1 MSRSKALSSIF
12 GAAVKSVKTSSAV
25 TECST
30 PILKTTSTSAVSSPS
45 ISSHAVEHFVSTI
58 DACSK
63 PTFSSSSSATKRSAK
78 LPKKRSIATKNNPCL
93 SSSTLP
99 DLKLEASDSD
109 SVTEVTA
116 TIAQEV
122 AAIIYDQTYGV
133 LPNAQGGSGD
143 DEKSLGHELT
153 IPWTH
158 LTCKNLSHQ
167 QKVSRRERKEK
178 WIFSSSQVNRVERLA
193 RCCVEKLG
201 SDTTFNVFGKIG
213 RETGVKEFDALI
225 KSCLKIARQSKDLEI
240 ILKHVSKCFRFLSVM
255 KEQGFQIEENT
266 YGPVLMYLIEMSM
279 VEEFH
284 LFLQAIRTENA
295 SPLARL
301 GYYEMLL
308 YITVGDEQKIQE
320 LCSSVSS
327 GSETGSLKIHE
338 NYLLALC
345 ESNRKNDLLPLLDVI
360 DVTKVQSMEHLASI
374 FNAFGRLSL
383 ESFATKFLLAFK
395 SCEMGKH
402 CAFESEDST
411 NDAAEKISTLICSYA
426 TEIPNLEIHDMV
438 LFVVYLDIA
447 YFDGLL
453 KFEDV
458 MLKVKE
464 LHSELAVKLSIA
476 SYEELIAYCCD
487 QLEVYAALDLVYQIY
502 EDKLAISMDT
512 FHKILDAVDESMEFI
527 LVRRLYPLISNHD
540 LQPTIETFKKMI
552 NLSVKMQDFD
562 LAYGMLEDIKKRNL
576 NPTPSM
582 YNVIM
587 GGHFRQKRSHC
598 ALMVLEQME
607 LANVQPDTQTYSY
620 LIGNCESEDEIV
632 KYHEKMQLEGVKVN
646 KYISMALVNAYAA
659 CGQFEKAKQ
668 VLVDQT
674 DEALNEV
681 KSVVISALACHGQ
694 YSDALTIFKETKAA
708 RNNVAPKAVISLIE
722 YFPSDGEKNE
732 LLELLEEVHDSVY
745 WADACCRVVVH
756 CIRQKHLSCLVDLL
770 KRLTEKFRDD
780 EMVMDV
786 IFDEFFATIADTEPA
801 DVRTGMKLL
810 GIIKTELGLSPSRKC
825 LDFLLHTCGKA
836 KDLPHAR
843 AVWKEYEIAH
853 LPYNVMSYLRMYQVL
868 MATGGHTLAKTILS
882 KIPKDDRHVRMMIK
896 TCRMK

>member
-63 PTFSSSSSATKRSAK
+63 PTFSSSSSASATKRSAK
-78 LPKKRSIATKNNPCL
+78 LPKKRSIATKNHPCL

-99 DLKLEASDSD
+99 DLKLEASESD

-240 ILKHVSKCFRFLSVM
+240 ILKHVSNCFRFLSVM

-295 SPLARL
+295 SSLARL

-395 SCEMGKH
+395 SC
-402 CAFESEDST
+402 D
-411 NDAAEKISTLICSYA
+411 DAAEKISTLICSYA
-426 TEIPNLEIHDMV
+426 TEIPNLE
-438 LFVVYLDIA
+438 
-447 YFDGLL
+447 
-453 KFEDV
+453 FEDV

-487 QLEVYAALDLVYQIY
+487 QLEVYAALDLVDQIY

-527 LVRRLYPLISNHD
+527 LALIIHRNSVSCTNISIVSCMHG
-540 LQPTIETFKKMI
+540 LVIPICNNKK
-552 NLSVKMQDFD
+552 FD

-756 CIRQKHLSCLVDLL
+756 CIREKHLSCLVDLL

-853 LPYNVMSYLRMYQVL
+853 LPYNIMSYLRMYQVL

>member
-63 PTFSSSSSATKRSAK
+63 PTFSSSSSASATKRSAK
-78 LPKKRSIATKNNPCL
+78 LPKKRSIATKNHPCL

-99 DLKLEASDSD
+99 DLKLEASESD
-109 SVTEVTA
+109 SVTGFVSFSRSVGQ
-116 TIAQEV
+116 IFLFP
-122 AAIIYDQTYGV
+122 TYGV

-240 ILKHVSKCFRFLSVM
+240 ILKHVSNCFRFLSVM

-295 SPLARL
+295 SSLARL

-395 SCEMGKH
+395 SC
-402 CAFESEDST
+402 D
-411 NDAAEKISTLICSYA
+411 DAAEKISTLICSYA
-426 TEIPNLEIHDMV
+426 TEIPNLE
-438 LFVVYLDIA
+438 
-447 YFDGLL
+447 
-453 KFEDV
+453 
-458 MLKVKE
+458 
-464 LHSELAVKLSIA
+464 
-476 SYEELIAYCCD
+476 
-487 QLEVYAALDLVYQIY
+487 
-502 EDKLAISMDT
+502 
-512 FHKILDAVDESMEFI
+512 
-527 LVRRLYPLISNHD
+527 
-540 LQPTIETFKKMI
+540 
-552 NLSVKMQDFD
+552 
-562 LAYGMLEDIKKRNL
+562 
-576 NPTPSM
+576 
-582 YNVIM
+582 
-587 GGHFRQKRSHC
+587 
-598 ALMVLEQME
+598 
-607 LANVQPDTQTYSY
+607 
-620 LIGNCESEDEIV
+620 
-632 KYHEKMQLEGVKVN
+632 
-646 KYISMALVNAYAA
+646 
-659 CGQFEKAKQ
+659 
-668 VLVDQT
+668 
-674 DEALNEV
+674 
-681 KSVVISALACHGQ
+681 
-694 YSDALTIFKETKAA
+694 
-708 RNNVAPKAVISLIE
+708 
-722 YFPSDGEKNE
+722 
-732 LLELLEEVHDSVY
+732 
-745 WADACCRVVVH
+745 
-756 CIRQKHLSCLVDLL
+756 
-770 KRLTEKFRDD
+770 
-780 EMVMDV
+780 
-786 IFDEFFATIADTEPA
+786 
-801 DVRTGMKLL
+801 VRTCH
-810 GIIKTELGLSPSRKC
+810 E
-825 LDFLLHTCGKA
+825 
-836 KDLPHAR
+836 
-843 AVWKEYEIAH
+843 
-853 LPYNVMSYLRMYQVL
+853 
-868 MATGGHTLAKTILS
+868 
-882 KIPKDDRHVRMMIK
+882 
-896 TCRMK
+896 

>member
-63 PTFSSSSSATKRSAK
+63 PTFSSSSSASATKRSAK
-78 LPKKRSIATKNNPCL
+78 LPKKRSIATKNHPCL

-99 DLKLEASDSD
+99 DLKLEASESD

-240 ILKHVSKCFRFLSVM
+240 ILKHVSNCFRFLSVM

-295 SPLARL
+295 SSLARL

-360 DVTKVQSMEHLASI
+360 D
-374 FNAFGRLSL
+374 
-383 ESFATKFLLAFK
+383 
-395 SCEMGKH
+395 
-402 CAFESEDST
+402 
-411 NDAAEKISTLICSYA
+411 
-426 TEIPNLEIHDMV
+426 
-438 LFVVYLDIA
+438 
-447 YFDGLL
+447 
-453 KFEDV
+453 FEDV

-487 QLEVYAALDLVYQIY
+487 QLEV
-502 EDKLAISMDT
+502 
-512 FHKILDAVDESMEFI
+512 
-527 LVRRLYPLISNHD
+527 RRLYPLISNHD

-552 NLSVKMQDFD
+552 NLSVK
-562 LAYGMLEDIKKRNL
+562 
-576 NPTPSM
+576 
-582 YNVIM
+582 
-587 GGHFRQKRSHC
+587 
-598 ALMVLEQME
+598 
-607 LANVQPDTQTYSY
+607 
-620 LIGNCESEDEIV
+620 
-632 KYHEKMQLEGVKVN
+632 
-646 KYISMALVNAYAA
+646 
-659 CGQFEKAKQ
+659 

-722 YFPSDGEKNE
+722 YFPSDGEK
-732 LLELLEEVHDSVY
+732 
-745 WADACCRVVVH
+745 
-756 CIRQKHLSCLVDLL
+756 K
-770 KRLTEKFRDD
+770 KFRDD

-786 IFDEFFATIADTEPA
+786 IFDEVCSPGHNYYYSSTWGLTHLLFKMQFFATIADTEPA

-853 LPYNVMSYLRMYQVL
+853 LPYNIMSYLRMYQVL

>member
-1 MSRSKALSSIF
+1 
-12 GAAVKSVKTSSAV
+12 
-25 TECST
+25 
-30 PILKTTSTSAVSSPS
+30 
-45 ISSHAVEHFVSTI
+45 
-58 DACSK
+58 
-63 PTFSSSSSATKRSAK
+63 
-78 LPKKRSIATKNNPCL
+78 
-93 SSSTLP
+93 
-99 DLKLEASDSD
+99 
-109 SVTEVTA
+109 
-116 TIAQEV
+116 
-122 AAIIYDQTYGV
+122 
-133 LPNAQGGSGD
+133 
-143 DEKSLGHELT
+143 
-153 IPWTH
+153 
-158 LTCKNLSHQ
+158 
-167 QKVSRRERKEK
+167 
-178 WIFSSSQVNRVERLA
+178 
-193 RCCVEKLG
+193 
-201 SDTTFNVFGKIG
+201 
-213 RETGVKEFDALI
+213 
-225 KSCLKIARQSKDLEI
+225 
-240 ILKHVSKCFRFLSVM
+240 
-255 KEQGFQIEENT
+255 
-266 YGPVLMYLIEMSM
+266 
-279 VEEFH
+279 
-284 LFLQAIRTENA
+284 
-295 SPLARL
+295 
-301 GYYEMLL
+301 
-308 YITVGDEQKIQE
+308 
-320 LCSSVSS
+320 
-327 GSETGSLKIHE
+327 
-338 NYLLALC
+338 
-345 ESNRKNDLLPLLDVI
+345 
-360 DVTKVQSMEHLASI
+360 
-374 FNAFGRLSL
+374 
-383 ESFATKFLLAFK
+383 
-395 SCEMGKH
+395 MGKH

-426 TEIPNLEIHDMV
+426 TEIPNLE
-438 LFVVYLDIA
+438 
-447 YFDGLL
+447 
-453 KFEDV
+453 FEDV

-487 QLEVYAALDLVYQIY
+487 QLEVYAALDLVDQIY

-756 CIRQKHLSCLVDLL
+756 CIREKHLSCLVDLL

-853 LPYNVMSYLRMYQVL
+853 LPYNIMSYLRMYQVL

>member
-63 PTFSSSSSATKRSAK
+63 PTFSSSSSASATKRSAK
-78 LPKKRSIATKNNPCL
+78 LPKKRSIATKNHPCL

-99 DLKLEASDSD
+99 DLKLEASESD
-109 SVTEVTA
+109 SVTGFVSFSRS
-116 TIAQEV
+116 
-122 AAIIYDQTYGV
+122 DQTYGV

-240 ILKHVSKCFRFLSVM
+240 ILKHVSNCFRFLSVM

-295 SPLARL
+295 SSLARL

-395 SCEMGKH
+395 SC
-402 CAFESEDST
+402 D
-411 NDAAEKISTLICSYA
+411 DAAEKISTLICSYA
-426 TEIPNLEIHDMV
+426 TEIPNLE
-438 LFVVYLDIA
+438 
-447 YFDGLL
+447 
-453 KFEDV
+453 FEDV

-487 QLEVYAALDLVYQIY
+487 QLEVYAALDLVDQIY

-756 CIRQKHLSCLVDLL
+756 CIREKHLSCLVDLL

-853 LPYNVMSYLRMYQVL
+853 LPYNIMSYLRMYQVL

>member
-63 PTFSSSSSATKRSAK
+63 PTFSSSSSASATKRSAK
-78 LPKKRSIATKNNPCL
+78 LPKKRSIATKNHPCL

-99 DLKLEASDSD
+99 DLKLEASESD
-109 SVTEVTA
+109 SVTGFVSFSRSVGQ
-116 TIAQEV
+116 IFLFH
-122 AAIIYDQTYGV
+122 QTYGV

-240 ILKHVSKCFRFLSVM
+240 ILKHVSNCFRFLSVM

-295 SPLARL
+295 SSLARL

-395 SCEMGKH
+395 SCGRLSYL
-402 CAFESEDST
+402 FLV

-426 TEIPNLEIHDMV
+426 TEIPNLE
-438 LFVVYLDIA
+438 
-447 YFDGLL
+447 
-453 KFEDV
+453 FEDV

-487 QLEVYAALDLVYQIY
+487 QLEVYAALDLVDQIY

-756 CIRQKHLSCLVDLL
+756 CIREKHLSCLVDLL

-853 LPYNVMSYLRMYQVL
+853 LPYNIMSYLRMYQVL

>member
-63 PTFSSSSSATKRSAK
+63 PTFSSSSSASATKRSAK
-78 LPKKRSIATKNNPCL
+78 LPKKRSIATKNHPCL

-99 DLKLEASDSD
+99 DLKLEASESD

-240 ILKHVSKCFRFLSVM
+240 ILKHVSNCFRFLSVM

-295 SPLARL
+295 SSLARL

-395 SCEMGKH
+395 SC
-402 CAFESEDST
+402 D
-411 NDAAEKISTLICSYA
+411 DAAEKISTLICSYA
-426 TEIPNLEIHDMV
+426 TEIPNLE
-438 LFVVYLDIA
+438 
-447 YFDGLL
+447 
-453 KFEDV
+453 FEDV

-487 QLEVYAALDLVYQIY
+487 QLEVYAALDLVDQIY

-756 CIRQKHLSCLVDLL
+756 CIREKHLSCLVDLL

-853 LPYNVMSYLRMYQVL
+853 LPYNIMSYLRMYQVL

>member
-1 MSRSKALSSIF
+1 F
-12 GAAVKSVKTSSAV
+12 T
-25 TECST
+25 
-30 PILKTTSTSAVSSPS
+30 
-45 ISSHAVEHFVSTI
+45 
-58 DACSK
+58 
-63 PTFSSSSSATKRSAK
+63 
-78 LPKKRSIATKNNPCL
+78 
-93 SSSTLP
+93 
-99 DLKLEASDSD
+99 
-109 SVTEVTA
+109 
-116 TIAQEV
+116 
-122 AAIIYDQTYGV
+122 DQTYGV

-240 ILKHVSKCFRFLSVM
+240 ILKHVSNCFRFLSVM

-295 SPLARL
+295 SSLARL

-395 SCEMGKH
+395 SCGRLSYL
-402 CAFESEDST
+402 FLV

-426 TEIPNLEIHDMV
+426 TEIPNLE
-438 LFVVYLDIA
+438 
-447 YFDGLL
+447 
-453 KFEDV
+453 FEDV

-487 QLEVYAALDLVYQIY
+487 QLEVYAALDLVDQIY

-756 CIRQKHLSCLVDLL
+756 CIREKHLRTFCEFHYMLDYYSSTWGLTHLL
-770 KRLTEKFRDD
+770 FK
-780 EMVMDV
+780 MQ
-786 IFDEFFATIADTEPA
+786 FFATIADTEPA

-853 LPYNVMSYLRMYQVL
+853 LPYNIMSYLRMYQVL